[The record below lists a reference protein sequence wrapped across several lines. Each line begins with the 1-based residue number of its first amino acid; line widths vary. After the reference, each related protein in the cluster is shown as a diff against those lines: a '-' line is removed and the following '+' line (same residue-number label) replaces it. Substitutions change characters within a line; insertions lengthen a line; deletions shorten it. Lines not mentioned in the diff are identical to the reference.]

1 MYTDRKWRSQKN
13 LSMLHVHTTTHTI
26 FSWQYIIES
35 DWNWL
40 FYAEQQ
46 FYFICVVVASNA
58 GKWPPKLQMNLIPNT
73 LLSPLQSLFRNSR
86 TVGFNFMPKEPE
98 ALSSL
103 FRVMAAGFVSSSIN
117 EYCQDINNCCIL
129 SVNYSVILWAQERC
143 RLTPSHL
150 LAECRKRRLNQ
161 GSFVLLYFVLF
172 AFLSV
177 VLNLCTFLS
186 FLICLLSCIFQRE
199 PTWMV
204 LYSVILLMCR

>member
-1 MYTDRKWRSQKN
+1 MYTDRKWRSQNKN

-26 FSWQYIIES
+26 FSWQYFIES

-40 FYAEQQ
+40 FYAEPQ

-103 FRVMAAGFVSSSIN
+103 FRVMAAGFVSSSNN

-129 SVNYSVILWAQERC
+129 SVNYVLNSVILWAQERC

-150 LAECRKRRLNQ
+150 LASVVKGDWIR
-161 GSFVLLYFVLF
+161 VVLF
-172 AFLSV
+172 CCI
-177 VLNLCTFLS
+177 LCCLLFSWLY
-186 FLICLLSCIFQRE
+186 LIC
-199 PTWMV
+199 V
-204 LYSVILLMCR
+204 LFCPF